1 MLCDASHDGID
12 NSRSWLVD
20 WTLTNTS
27 SFQAHGVISLSKYAT
42 QRCGFELGCGVG
54 SS

>member
-1 MLCDASHDGID
+1 MLVQA
-12 NSRSWLVD
+12 WF
-20 WTLTNTS
+20 TLAKTS
-27 SFQAHGVISLSKYAT
+27 SFQAHGVISLSKYVT

>member
-1 MLCDASHDGID
+1 MLVQT
-12 NSRSWLVD
+12 WL
-20 WTLTNTS
+20 TLAKTS
-27 SFQAHGVISLSKYAT
+27 SFQAHGVISSNKYVV

>member
-1 MLCDASHDGID
+1 MIWHVDSNMASIGK
-12 NSRSWLVD
+12 
-20 WTLTNTS
+20 TS
-27 SFQAHGVISLSKYAT
+27 SFQAHGVISLNKYVA